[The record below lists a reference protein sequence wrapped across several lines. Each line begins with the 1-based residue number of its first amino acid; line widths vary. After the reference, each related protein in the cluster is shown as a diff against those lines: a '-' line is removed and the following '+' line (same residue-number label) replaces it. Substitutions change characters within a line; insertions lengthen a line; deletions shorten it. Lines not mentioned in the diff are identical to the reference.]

1 MRWAVRTKR
10 WTGARHRLA
19 PVGGDLL
26 ASRSPLAG
34 SPDVGNIGATEDAG
48 ARHGLAP
55 VGSDLLPGRSL
66 LTRRFAA
73 AAPATLRPPRQFGAA
88 RLAGVT
94 DQSSSTGAGSRTS
107 RRPRGTRSRTP
118 AWRPRRSGTG
128 RCRARSRARS

>member
-26 ASRSPLAG
+26 PSRSPLAG

-94 DQSSSTGAGSRTS
+94 DQSSRPSARAGPGSPAS
-107 RRPRGTRSRTP
+107 RRS
-118 AWRPRRSGTG
+118 
-128 RCRARSRARS
+128 